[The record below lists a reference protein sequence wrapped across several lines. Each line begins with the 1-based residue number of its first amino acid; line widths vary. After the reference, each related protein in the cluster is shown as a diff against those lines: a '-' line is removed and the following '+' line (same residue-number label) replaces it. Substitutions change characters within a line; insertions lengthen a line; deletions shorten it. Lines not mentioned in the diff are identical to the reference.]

1 MTDTAELVGWAEV
14 DRLNHSVASVS
25 DQRID
30 AKGFPMA
37 DDTSKTCIEC
47 QGTMSPI
54 IVTHTAYGFSNMGA
68 KQLDYH
74 QPDDR
79 RSFWTGKY
87 PSAGQVHAAD

>member
-1 MTDTAELVGWAEV
+1 
-14 DRLNHSVASVS
+14 
-25 DQRID
+25 
-30 AKGFPMA
+30 MA

-68 KQLDYH
+68 KQLDYR

-87 PSAGQVHAAD
+87 PSAGQVHAFLCGNCGRIALYGREPAAEPETAEKPEGM